1 MGNNNAPLIR
11 MAYQTTPGVSVGN
24 GLAIGFIR
32 INARYTVRGRRVTPL
47 DASAKL
53 AMMTDKERE

>member
-1 MGNNNAPLIR
+1 

-47 DASAKL
+47 DAPVKL
-53 AMMTDKERE
+53 AMMTDTERE